1 MDFFKGFFGD
11 EDKDKKAPPAGGA
24 RPVLRVV
31 GASHPPLNAPIGTSP
46 QQQQQA
52 SQALPS
58 PSLGS
63 FFQPFAK
70 EFQSIFLLI
79 TPSLPS
85 LESESHCA

>member
-11 EDKDKKAPPAGGA
+11 EDKDKKASPAGGA

-46 QQQQQA
+46 QQQA

-63 FFQPFAK
+63 LFQPFAK
-70 EFQSIFLLI
+70 AI
-79 TPSLPS
+79 
-85 LESESHCA
+85 ESYFSCYS

>member
-11 EDKDKKAPPAGGA
+11 EDKDKKASPAGGA

-46 QQQQQA
+46 QQQQA

-63 FFQPFAK
+63 LFQPCTK
-70 EFQSIFLLI
+70 EFQSYF
-79 TPSLPS
+79 S
-85 LESESHCA
+85 CYC